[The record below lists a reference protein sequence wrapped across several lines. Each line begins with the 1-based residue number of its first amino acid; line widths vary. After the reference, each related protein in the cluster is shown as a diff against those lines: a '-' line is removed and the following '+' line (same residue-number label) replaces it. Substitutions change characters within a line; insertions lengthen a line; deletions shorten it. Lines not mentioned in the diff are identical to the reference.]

1 MGAEVGVFGVC
12 KLRKEAG
19 HLLDGQRVTG
29 LDGVPHG
36 RGDEQDLA
44 GHRRAQVAV
53 RPGARRLLDGRSTDA
68 PGVSVATEPQPEA
81 SAEIDLDRLQ
91 ALWPAIVDEICKE
104 NQMVGAFLR
113 EARPTTLEGSRLL
126 VCFPPDAGF
135 SKKTVERHRDL
146 VRGAVGTLAGVP
158 LDIRYEL
165 SELAA
170 EAEVPVV
177 LSEDELLERL
187 KDEFGAREIFED

>member
-1 MGAEVGVFGVC
+1 KLAAAGGGAEPAAAPAEEPPPRAARAVSGV
-12 KLRKEAG
+12 
-19 HLLDGQRVTG
+19 
-29 LDGVPHG
+29 
-36 RGDEQDLA
+36 
-44 GHRRAQVAV
+44 
-53 RPGARRLLDGRSTDA
+53 A
-68 PGVSVATEPQPEA
+68 PAAAVATEPQPEA
-81 SAEIDLDRLQ
+81 SAETDLDRLQ

-170 EAEVPVV
+170 
-177 LSEDELLERL
+177 
-187 KDEFGAREIFED
+187 